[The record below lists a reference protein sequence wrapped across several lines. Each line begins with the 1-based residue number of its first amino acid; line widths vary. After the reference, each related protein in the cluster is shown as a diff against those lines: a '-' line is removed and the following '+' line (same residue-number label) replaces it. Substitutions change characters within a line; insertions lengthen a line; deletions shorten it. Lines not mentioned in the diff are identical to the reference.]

1 MPGKVQT
8 GSEGPDLRS
17 TSAAVFSLSSFS
29 QPRAGRPE
37 AREAAQG
44 EHCCRRAA
52 QVWTFAAR
60 LHFVQHVY
68 NSIQPAAAVARVSRR
83 RADALSWSAAV
94 SHAPAGRPE
103 GGEAAQR
110 EHCCRRAAQ
119 VWTFAARLHFVRH
132 AYSSIQPPAAV
143 ARVSRR
149 RADALSWSA
158 SRLLVRLAST
168 RIRASSARAC
178 ARPRPRVA
186 KFC

>member
-1 MPGKVQT
+1 MPHDEVQT

-17 TSAAVFSLSSFS
+17 TSAVVFSLSSFS

-52 QVWTFAAR
+52 LVWTFAAR
-60 LHFVQHVY
+60 LHFVLHAY
-68 NSIQPAAAVARVSRR
+68 NSIQPA
-83 RADALSWSAAV
+83 
-94 SHAPAGRPE
+94 
-103 GGEAAQR
+103 
-110 EHCCRRAAQ
+110 
-119 VWTFAARLHFVRH
+119 
-132 AYSSIQPPAAV
+132 AAV

-168 RIRASSARAC
+168 RIRASSARAR
-178 ARPRPRVA
+178 ARRRPRVA
-186 KFC
+186 KFCCRRDED